1 MERVILE
8 DDLDAA
14 AMAMAWMI
22 IALACLAVIVG
33 VVCFIWWAI

>member
-1 MERVILE
+1 MERVIFE

-14 AMAMAWMI
+14 AMAIALMI

-33 VVCFIWWAI
+33 VVCLIWWAI